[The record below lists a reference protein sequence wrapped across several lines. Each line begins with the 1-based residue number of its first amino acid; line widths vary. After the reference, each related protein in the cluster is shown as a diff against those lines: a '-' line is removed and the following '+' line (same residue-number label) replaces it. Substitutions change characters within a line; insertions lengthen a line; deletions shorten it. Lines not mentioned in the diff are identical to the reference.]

1 MEPGGP
7 RRNARSRNAL
17 MPSPLPIPRQ
27 LRAATRKRINRAP
40 SPLLALAVPWL
51 LVMLGSLSPTWPLIT
66 SAPLVPPLGLMILIA
81 WLQLRPGIFPAWA
94 GFPLGLFDDLFSG
107 QPFGSAALL
116 WSLTVLL
123 LELQE
128 FRFPW
133 RIYWQDWAVSAGLV
147 ASCLVLSAA
156 IASSGSAP
164 AALATIAPQIVLA
177 VLAFPIIGRLVA
189 LFDRFRL
196 LPLRDIG

>member
-1 MEPGGP
+1 MRP
-7 RRNARSRNAL
+7 
-17 MPSPLPIPRQ
+17 PLPIPRQ

-40 SPLLALAVPWL
+40 SPVLALTVPWL
-51 LVMLGSLSPTWPLIT
+51 LVMLGSLTPTWPLIT
-66 SAPLVPPLGLMILIA
+66 SAPLIPPLGLMFLIA

-116 WSLTVLL
+116 WSVTVLL

-133 RIYWQDWAVSAGLV
+133 RMYWQDWAVSSGLV
-147 ASCLVLSAA
+147 ASYLVMAA
-156 IASSGSAP
+156 AVASSGSHP
-164 AALATIAPQIVLA
+164 AVLATIVPQIALA
-177 VLAFPIIGRLVA
+177 VLAFPFIGRVAA

>member
-1 MEPGGP
+1 
-7 RRNARSRNAL
+7 
-17 MPSPLPIPRQ
+17 MPTPLPIARQ

-40 SPLLALAVPWL
+40 SPLLAVTVPWL
-51 LVMLGSLSPTWPLIT
+51 LVMLGSLTPTWPLIT
-66 SAPLVPPLGLMILIA
+66 SAPLVPPLGFMVLVA

-107 QPFGSAALL
+107 QPFGSSALL

-128 FRFPW
+128 IRFPW
-133 RIYWQDWAVSAGLV
+133 RIYWQDWAVGSGLV
-147 ASCLVLSAA
+147 ASYLIVSAA
-156 IASSGSAP
+156 IASSGTHP
-164 AALATIAPQIVLA
+164 AALVTIAPQIGLA
-177 VLAFPIIGRLVA
+177 LLAFPLVGRLVA

-196 LPLRDIG
+196 LPLRDIS